1 MKKNRILAF
10 VMAALLALLLCAC
23 AKDVPAPETGAAPTA
38 APSAAPAPGGL
49 LGQSQEQDSD
59 EYDGYQFS
67 GQDPWGGSL
76 SVTILSIRDGK
87 MDWSFTDSFE
97 GNTLYQVQKET
108 ELQDGKAD
116 FDLQGKDVEHDNV
129 SFAYQGA
136 LELKDGKLSV
146 SFRSGS
152 VTEESAEG
160 SSVYHAVEALSEGT
174 NQVLLERTADGPY
187 MTYVVQSGDSVHSIA
202 TAHGISTKELC
213 ILNQIVIIETA
224 KAHGYE
230 FEDVT
235 EYAKY
240 LFPGE
245 ELLVPKQ

>member
-97 GNTLYQVQKET
+97 GHTLYQVQKET

-136 LELKDGKLSV
+136 LEL
-146 SFRSGS
+146 
-152 VTEESAEG
+152 
-160 SSVYHAVEALSEGT
+160 
-174 NQVLLERTADGPY
+174 
-187 MTYVVQSGDSVHSIA
+187 VHS
-202 TAHGISTKELC
+202 
-213 ILNQIVIIETA
+213 
-224 KAHGYE
+224 
-230 FEDVT
+230 
-235 EYAKY
+235 
-240 LFPGE
+240 
-245 ELLVPKQ
+245 